1 MKSLL
6 FVCMGN
12 ICRSPLA
19 EGIARHH
26 AQRLQLPLHIDSA
39 GIADYH
45 VGEPP
50 DLRATELARSRGTPI
65 SAQRARQVTA
75 ADLQRFDVIL
85 GADRSNLR
93 ALQALRTPASS
104 AELALMLAWA
114 GSDPEAE
121 VPDPYYGGAA
131 DFEHVYDLLNQAMP
145 ALLRRAAFGS

>member
-1 MKSLL
+1 MKRLL

-26 AQRLQLPLHIDSA
+26 ASRLQLPLDIDSA

-50 DLRATELARSRGTPI
+50 DPRAMALARRLGVPI
-65 SAQRARQVTA
+65 DAQRARQVTRD
-75 ADLQRFDVIL
+75 DLRRFDVIL

-93 ALQALRTPASS
+93 ALQALRSPDST
-104 AELALMLAWA
+104 AELGLMLAWA
-114 GSDPEAE
+114 GDDPQAE
-121 VPDPYYGGAA
+121 VPDPYYGGSAE
-131 DFEHVYDLLNQAMP
+131 FEQVYDLLNRAMP
-145 ALLRRAAFGS
+145 ALLRRVAFGS